1 MTQIVTNIIQN
12 SLSGF
17 VAGAVTTVGEY
28 AGDAVSG
35 IGNLIDQKG
44 KGVGDGIAKKFDGWG
59 QGISGYGNAVRNAT
73 APNARGAAVPVKKT
87 AVKKIES
94 GGKPTSAP
102 KKAITAPPERKLLM
116 PPPAKEKATYAN
128 SVAPF
133 KVKNSPKSSYAP
145 STATAAT
152 SKTVKPRT
160 TYARSEAS
168 AVKKVGSTAPGAKT
182 STGKVIPDKKSLPG
196 YKGPSASAYKGPIPV
211 GGGSGGNTKKPV
223 GGYAGPLN
231 LGGLTD
237 TGNSKPKASTNK
249 PAPSVAGSVAGSNS
263 KPKSGKYQG
272 PINLGGLA

>member
-1 MTQIVTNIIQN
+1 MVSVNSSP
-12 SLSGF
+12 SLSLCVRVADNRSF
-17 VAGAVTTVGEY
+17 VQE
-28 AGDAVSG
+28 
-35 IGNLIDQKG
+35 
-44 KGVGDGIAKKFDGWG
+44 GIAKKFDGWG

-73 APNARGAAVPVKKT
+73 APNAGGAVMPVKKT

-94 GGKPTSAP
+94 GGKPASAE

-152 SKTVKPRT
+152 TKTAKPRT
-160 TYARSEAS
+160 AYPRSEAS
-168 AVKKVGSTAPGAKT
+168 TVKKVGLKAPVAKT

-196 YKGPSASAYKGPIPV
+196 YKGPSASTPKNASGASAYKGPIPI
-211 GGGSGGNTKKPV
+211 GGGSGGNNKKPD

-231 LGGLTD
+231 LGGLSD
-237 TGNSKPKASTNK
+237 IGDSKPKGSTNK
-249 PAPSVAGSVAGSNS
+249 PAPSVAGSVAGSNA
-263 KPKSGKYQG
+263 KPKPGKYQG